1 MSHIDPC
8 TASGSSPGE
17 MNSHARLLLQT
28 HEPTLWKPTRFEPTC
43 NELDGRLKVSKRWVY
58 QTSKS
63 SSPKSAAHNPP
74 RSVLAI
80 RLDRRVCVAPSAGAC
95 GMTVQSLVV
104 TKRAVPVFLT
114 SDVPP
119 LLVKGTAVE
128 CLIATPS
135 RLWGVFHSD
144 VGKRVKHHDKIAVI
158 VNVRPNLRQIE
169 IDNSRFWI
177 PRRAEDR
184 RSFAE
189 DHRKRRVK
197 TIFRAPSWTGTPR
210 PEAETVKLRS
220 VTEFDLRTIKLLM
233 AGGGRSSRFGSG
245 GMSDYD
251 KEQLELQ
258 RKKQR
263 KRDLL
268 TVLNS
273 SRSRMSSAMFNAV
286 FDVVVDGTEVGKAAS
301 ARGLKPRSLSVTVM
315 RLRQRMDDLSN
326 AA

>member
-1 MSHIDPC
+1 
-8 TASGSSPGE
+8 
-17 MNSHARLLLQT
+17 
-28 HEPTLWKPTRFEPTC
+28 
-43 NELDGRLKVSKRWVY
+43 
-58 QTSKS
+58 
-63 SSPKSAAHNPP
+63 
-74 RSVLAI
+74 
-80 RLDRRVCVAPSAGAC
+80 
-95 GMTVQSLVV
+95 MTVQSLVV

-128 CLIATPS
+128 RLIATPS

-144 VGKRVKHHDKIAVI
+144 VGKRIKHQDKIAVI

-169 IDNSRFWI
+169 IENRRFWI

-189 DHRKRRVK
+189 EHRKRRVK
-197 TIFRAPSWTGTPR
+197 TIFRAPRWKGTPR

-233 AGGGRSSRFGSG
+233 SSGGSG
-245 GMSDYD
+245 GMSDYE

-258 RKKQR
+258 RKEQR

-268 TVLNS
+268 TVLN
-273 SRSRMSSAMFNAV
+273 
-286 FDVVVDGTEVGKAAS
+286 
-301 ARGLKPRSLSVTVM
+301 
-315 RLRQRMDDLSN
+315 RL
-326 AA
+326 